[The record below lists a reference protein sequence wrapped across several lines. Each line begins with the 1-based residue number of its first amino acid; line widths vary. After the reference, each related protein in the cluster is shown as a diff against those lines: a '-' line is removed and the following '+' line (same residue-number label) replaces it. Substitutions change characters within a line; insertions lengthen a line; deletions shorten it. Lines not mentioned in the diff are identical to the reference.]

1 MQTQKSLASSAPAKT
16 ASQFQIAVM
25 DGRQVRK
32 FVTFLKKLG
41 APKVYD
47 KPVLKRVDDA
57 DGEKLFSAIKYSSG
71 WDCRVHV
78 LLLADLKRVLNL
90 SPSFRAWEHMLAM
103 KEGHDGTFGL

>member
-1 MQTQKSLASSAPAKT
+1 METQKSLASKTPAT
-16 ASQFQIAVM
+16 QFQIAVM

-32 FVTFLKKLG
+32 FLTFLKKLG

-47 KPVLKRVDDA
+47 RPILKRVEDA

-78 LLLADLKRVLNL
+78 LMVADLKRVLNL
-90 SPSFRAWEHMLAM
+90 SPSF
-103 KEGHDGTFGL
+103 GG